1 MQFKFKGYIGKSAY
15 FPLPP
20 LLLQLFVYVDCLKI
34 MSINS
39 INCSITCPWTGI
51 AESFTFWTDV
61 AT

>member
-1 MQFKFKGYIGKSAY
+1 MQFKFKGHIGKSAY

-39 INCSITCPWTGI
+39 IIIIITCPWTRI
-51 AESFTFWTDV
+51 AEVFYILD
-61 AT
+61 